1 MLAHLQQLLLLL
13 RYTYG
18 VKGVHFDIPGVRY
31 LDQWQRAPGSR
42 GTSVLT
48 NEGSFWAAWL
58 VRRRGFIDVV
68 GRSVGGRWPSVYRKP
83 RMFF

>member
-1 MLAHLQQLLLLL
+1 M
-13 RYTYG
+13 
-18 VKGVHFDIPGVRY
+18 HFDILGVRY

-83 RMFF
+83 RMFFWHDGTRGEEEDDAILAV